1 MDTILQKEFLTEKL
15 SPFQKDIFEECLVRK
30 SGGLS
35 LTMGSGKTIVSLA
48 VSLFQAKKEPVIVVV
63 SKTLLSSWIEEI
75 KKFYGDTLSFK
86 VLHQDYSKKLDELEI
101 NAGVDQPRVFL
112 TTPEFLSKVY
122 KDYNIENYLVH
133 RIAEAGG
140 FEQTQY
146 VSPMSPFLNVKM
158 GTGLVF
164 SIKWG
169 AVVIDEIQRYTKI
182 TSVRGRAISSLYS
195 KNRWGL
201 SGTMFDEPTPER
213 ILGYHTMLNIRG
225 FPRSLVDAS
234 EFVKSK
240 RFKGIL
246 RTLVFRDSNVSF
258 IPPKVNKYIVENT
271 LTPEENVMYM
281 SVKDTM
287 KIINEKLKEFERQS
301 DVDNRRLF
309 SSYLLASICY
319 LRQSVISCILPIAS
333 ATIDMADLQSKSFLS
348 KTLMGQFQKL
358 NLVEYL
364 EDPANVM
371 STRIKS
377 ILNVVNKNKTNRIVL
392 FSSFK
397 SCLNLIQTFMPIDRT
412 ILTIESWMSIKVR
425 ENVISQ
431 FRETENAILLLTY
444 GIGAEGLNLQCSN
457 TVLLTDFYWNTGK
470 TDQAV
475 ARVLRYGQE
484 AREVNVYFFTSNTGI
499 EKALFEKHF
508 EKITVINEIQ
518 HGNIV
523 SKIQNFKINEILK
536 IITNEETNE
545 SLKKIIK

>member
-1 MDTILQKEFLTEKL
+1 MATDLQKEFLTQKL
-15 SPFQKDIFEECLVRK
+15 TPFQKDIFEECLVHK

-48 VSLFQAKKEPVIVVV
+48 VSLFQANKEPVIVVV

-86 VLHQDYSKKLDELEI
+86 VLHQDYIKKLDELEI
-101 NAGVDQPRVFL
+101 NNDTRVFL

-146 VSPMSPFLNVKM
+146 VSPMSPFLNVKI
-158 GTGLVF
+158 GLGVIF

-169 AVVIDEIQRYTKI
+169 AIVIDEIQCYTKI

-225 FPRSLVDAS
+225 FPRSLIEAS

-240 RFKGIL
+240 RFKGIK
-246 RTLVFRDSNVSF
+246 RTLVFRDTNVSF
-258 IPPKVNKYIVENT
+258 IPPKVNKYIIENT
-271 LTPEENVMYM
+271 LTYEENVMYM
-281 SVKDTM
+281 SVRDTM
-287 KIINEKLKEFERQS
+287 KIISEKIKQFEREC
-301 DVDNRRLF
+301 DIDNKRLF
-309 SSYLLASICY
+309 GSYLLASICY

-348 KTLMGQFQKL
+348 KTLMEQFQKL

-364 EDPANVM
+364 ENRENVM

-377 ILNVVNKNKTNRIVL
+377 ILEIVNKNNSNRIVL

-397 SCLNLIQTFMPIDRT
+397 SCLNLIQTFMPKTRSV
-412 ILTIESWMSIKVR
+412 LTIERWMSIKVR
-425 ENVISQ
+425 ENVISE
-431 FRETENAILLLTY
+431 FRNTPNAILLLTY
-444 GIGAEGLNLQCSN
+444 EIGSAGLNLQCSN
-457 TVLLTDFYWNTGK
+457 TVLLTDFWWNTGK
-470 TDQAV
+470 TDQAI
-475 ARVLRYGQE
+475 ARSLRYGQT

-499 EKALFEKHF
+499 EKAIFEKHF
-508 EKITVINEIQ
+508 EKIAIVKEIQ
-518 HGNIV
+518 TGPIV
-523 SKIQNFKINEILK
+523 SKIQKFKIDEILK
-536 IITNEETNE
+536 IIKNEETNE
-545 SLKKIIK
+545 SLEKIIN